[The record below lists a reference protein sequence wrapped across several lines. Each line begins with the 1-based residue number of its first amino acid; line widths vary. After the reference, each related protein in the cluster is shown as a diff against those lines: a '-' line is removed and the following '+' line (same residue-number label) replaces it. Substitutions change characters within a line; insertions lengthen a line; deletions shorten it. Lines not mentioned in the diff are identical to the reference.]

1 MCAVPGFIVLSSL
14 VEGSACIFWKRSLIR
29 GVSLQT
35 IRVRT
40 PLRNMDTVHLQ
51 RAGSGCSCAHSALPA
66 HHHIRAASYHSD
78 QQSVIKRERKCTGS
92 HLVNILSFNERLHGC
107 RRALLRLRDAFV
119 LEFKAVQWVKPF
131 APAIDPVNETL
142 SSPGRE

>member
-1 MCAVPGFIVLSSL
+1 MPAVPGFISLSSL
-14 VEGSACIFWKRSLIR
+14 VEGSAYTFWKRSLIR

-40 PLRNMDTVHLQ
+40 PLRNTDTVHLQ
-51 RAGSGCSCAHSALPA
+51 RVVSGCSCAHSALPA

-78 QQSVIKRERKCTGS
+78 QQSVIKSERKCTGS

-107 RRALLRLRDAFV
+107 RIALLRLRDAFV
-119 LEFKAVQWVKPF
+119 QEFKAVQWVKPF
-131 APAIDPVNETL
+131 SPAIDPVNETL